1 MKTIKMINMKKLHN
15 ILFFVLALIIAVSMG
30 ACTTDKIS
38 APPTIQVFVNGDD
51 VTSASTVHVTANSRI
66 EYRFEVTAFTT
77 IADLKTVF
85 FDIAIPSKK
94 ITKEVLVAGQ
104 ANALTETVKG
114 VIFAS
119 SDTEIMLVVK
129 DIDGNEVAKSFTFIV
144 D

>member
-1 MKTIKMINMKKLHN
+1 MRKLQSK
-15 ILFFVLALIIAVSMG
+15 LYFVLTLIVILSLG
-30 ACTTDKIS
+30 ACTPEKLS

-51 VTSASTVHVTANSRI
+51 VTSASTVHVTAGSRI
-66 EYRFEVTAFTT
+66 EYRFDVTAFTT

-104 ANALTETVKG
+104 ANALTESVKG

-129 DIDGNEVAKSFTFIV
+129 DIDRNEVAKSFTFIV

>member
-1 MKTIKMINMKKLHN
+1 MQ
-15 ILFFVLALIIAVSMG
+15 G
-30 ACTTDKIS
+30 R
-38 APPTIQVFVNGDD
+38 
-51 VTSASTVHVTANSRI
+51 RI
-66 EYRFEVTAFTT
+66 P
-77 IADLKTVF
+77 LKTVF

-104 ANALTETVKG
+104 ANVLSETVKG

-119 SDTEIMLVVK
+119 TDTEIMLVVK

>member
-1 MKTIKMINMKKLHN
+1 MKTTNIINMNKLQN
-15 ILFFVLALIIAVSMG
+15 QLYIVLTLVIALSLG
-30 ACTTDKIS
+30 ACTSDKIS
-38 APPTIQVFVNGDD
+38 PPPSIQIFVNDDD
-51 VTSASTVHVTANSRI
+51 VTAASTVHVTANTRI
-66 EYRFEVTAFTT
+66 EYRFEVAASTT
-77 IADLKTVF
+77 ITDLKTVF

-104 ANALTETVKG
+104 ANSLKETVKG

-119 SDTEIMLVVK
+119 TDTEIMLVVK

>member
-1 MKTIKMINMKKLHN
+1 MKISNSLKMKKLKSQ
-15 ILFFVLALIIAVSMG
+15 LYFVLTLIISLSLG
-30 ACTTDKIS
+30 ACTAEKIS

-51 VTSASTVHVTANSRI
+51 VTAASTVHVTAGSRI

>member
-1 MKTIKMINMKKLHN
+1 MKITNNIKMKKLQN
-15 ILFFVLALIIAVSMG
+15 QLFFVLTLIITLSLG
-30 ACTTDKIS
+30 ACTADKIS
-38 APPTIQVFVNGDD
+38 APPTIQVFVNDDD
-51 VTSASTVHVTANSRI
+51 VTAAPTVHVTPGSRI
-66 EYRFEVTAFTT
+66 EYRFEVSAFTT
-77 IADLKTVF
+77 IADMKTVY

-94 ITKEVLVAGQ
+94 ITKEVLVSGQ
-104 ANALTETVKG
+104 ANSLNETVKG

>member
-1 MKTIKMINMKKLHN
+1 MKITNIIKINKLQN
-15 ILFFVLALIIAVSMG
+15 QLYIVLALVIVLSLS
-30 ACTTDKIS
+30 ACTSDKIS
-38 APPTIQVFVNGDD
+38 APPTIQIFVNDD
-51 VTSASTVHVTANSRI
+51 DITAASTVHVTANTRI
-66 EYRFEVTAFTT
+66 EYRFEVTATAT
-77 IADLKTVF
+77 IVDLKTVF

-104 ANALTETVKG
+104 ANSLKESIKG

-119 SDTEIMLVVK
+119 TDTEIMLVVK

>member
-1 MKTIKMINMKKLHN
+1 MKITN
-15 ILFFVLALIIAVSMG
+15 ILKMNKLQNQLYIVLALVFALLLG
-30 ACTTDKIS
+30 ACTSDKIS
-38 APPTIQVFVNGDD
+38 APPTIQIFVNDDD
-51 VTSASTVHVTANSRI
+51 VTAASTVHVTANTRI
-66 EYRFEVTAFTT
+66 EYRFEVAAIAT
-77 IADLKTVF
+77 IVDLKTVF

-104 ANALTETVKG
+104 ANSLKETVKG

-119 SDTEIMLVVK
+119 TDTEIMLVVK